1 MWWNAHSVLL
11 VLRYGIFH
19 QPTVS
24 VRKYSF
30 VRKKQTYK
38 ISLEVHYNTWN
49 HWSNIFVSGLN
60 RNTGTGNGIRGMRGT
75 RGMGEMLYS
84 GNVTKHS
91 GERRQTFQGMSSNI
105 LGNVAKYSGECR
117 KTFLGMSPN
126 IPGNV
131 LIYSGECHQTF
142 RGMSLCRIAFIR

>member
-1 MWWNAHSVLL
+1 M
-11 VLRYGIFH
+11 
-19 QPTVS
+19 Q
-24 VRKYSF
+24 
-30 VRKKQTYK
+30 
-38 ISLEVHYNTWN
+38 
-49 HWSNIFVSGLN
+49 
-60 RNTGTGNGIRGMRGT
+60 GT

-84 GNVTKHS
+84 ENVTKHS

-142 RGMSLCRIAFIR
+142 RGMSLCRIAFIRWFCGTKTPRGIEPGPLK